1 MESLSTFVQSPALSP
16 LSIIFGGLIMV
27 GLFWWRAGS
36 IHIVLDRLWRLVA
49 GKADVHDPVLKAL
62 LLESRDIEKFKYTY
76 RLKVETMAAIHRL
89 DKWRRT
95 HEISMSRLQKMRFWI
110 DTTSHEMVRQ
120 PPRHYV
126 LIHLAWACLALFP
139 ISGISQ
145 LVGSGDA
152 YLQTRTSKVL
162 FKTDAVTVKAP
173 LGGWSFDSAKCV
185 ADKAGLA
192 QLTGF
197 NASEIDAICNALKDD
212 SLKAL
217 VKQTLKEQAWV
228 AIAVVLV
235 AVVVALSN
243 ILAAR
248 AAKEALRLRKQLYPS
263 SKGDGKEEGQAVQPG
278 SPKSKSSRFK
288 SRMKAVPDGVD
299 VAHPSEPHGQ

>member
-1 MESLSTFVQSPALSP
+1 MESLSTFVHSPLFSQ
-16 LSIIFGGLIMV
+16 LSIIIGGLIMV

-36 IHIVLDRLWRLVA
+36 IHSVLDRLWQLFA

-76 RLKVETMAAIHRL
+76 RLKVETMAAIHML

-95 HEISMSRLQKMRFWI
+95 HEISMSQLQRMRSWI
-110 DTTSHEMVRQ
+110 DTTLPEVVRQ
-120 PPRHYV
+120 PSRHYV
-126 LIHLAWACLALFP
+126 LIHFASACLALLLMLG
-139 ISGISQ
+139 IGQLAASGN
-145 LVGSGDA
+145 A
-152 YLQTRTSKVL
+152 YLQMRVSKVL

-173 LGGWSFDSAKCV
+173 LEGWSFDSARCA

-197 NASEIDAICNALKDD
+197 NASETDAICNALKDN

-217 VKQTLKEQAWV
+217 VKQTLKCQAWV
-228 AIAVVLV
+228 AIAAVLV

-243 ILAAR
+243 ILAVR
-248 AAKEALRLRKQLYPS
+248 SAKEALRLRKRLYLS
-263 SKGDGKEEGQAVQPG
+263 SEDDGKEE
-278 SPKSKSSRFK
+278 
-288 SRMKAVPDGVD
+288 D
-299 VAHPSEPHGQ
+299 

>member
-1 MESLSTFVQSPALSP
+1 
-16 LSIIFGGLIMV
+16 
-27 GLFWWRAGS
+27 
-36 IHIVLDRLWRLVA
+36 
-49 GKADVHDPVLKAL
+49 
-62 LLESRDIEKFKYTY
+62 
-76 RLKVETMAAIHRL
+76 
-89 DKWRRT
+89 
-95 HEISMSRLQKMRFWI
+95 MRFWI

-288 SRMKAVPDGVD
+288 SRMKAVPDGMD